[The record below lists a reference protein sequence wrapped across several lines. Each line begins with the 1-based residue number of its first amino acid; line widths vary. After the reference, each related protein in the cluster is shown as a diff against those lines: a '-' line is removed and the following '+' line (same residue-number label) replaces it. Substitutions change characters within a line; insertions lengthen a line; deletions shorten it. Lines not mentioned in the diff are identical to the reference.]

1 MPMSSLISLFRQHY
15 PQGSLCCDLLEI
27 DRGLYIVQASITLE
41 GIVVATALA
50 AQCPL
55 EAAEDLAKERAIASL
70 DLPHGSPTEFTP
82 KADKSDK
89 IVTDSGPA
97 KQSSQASP
105 SKKETKPSKQSGKAV
120 ISSPPT
126 KATPAPVVEK
136 SPVVEVIAAPAQT
149 ATSVSVSFPPSP
161 DPVLPLEEPVLTQAM
176 ANNSLDQLDELPFA
190 NPELQLDLA
199 TGRSPETPELPLPI
213 ETEPEPS
220 EPAMANAGATDLPEG
235 PMDFSEIIA
244 RSNLELKRLGW
255 TSEQGRNYLLQTYG
269 KRSRQLL
276 SDEQLIEFLAYLEQQ
291 PTP

>member
-1 MPMSSLISLFRQHY
+1 MSSLISLFRQHY
-15 PQGSLCCDLLEI
+15 PQGSLCCELLEI

-70 DLPHGSPTEFTP
+70 DLPHGSPTESTP
-82 KADKSDK
+82 KADKPDK
-89 IVTDSGPA
+89 AITDTGPA
-97 KQSSQASP
+97 QQSPQVYP
-105 SKKETKPSKQSGKAV
+105 SKKETKSSKQSSKV
-120 ISSPPT
+120 VP
-126 KATPAPVVEK
+126 PAPVPAK
-136 SPVVEVIAAPAQT
+136 PPVVEAIAAPAQT
-149 ATSVSVSFPPSP
+149 VTSPAVSFPPSP
-161 DPVLPLEEPVLTQAM
+161 DPILPLEETESPPAM
-176 ANNSLDQLDELPFA
+176 VNNSFEQAEDHPPVHPEPQLEF
-190 NPELQLDLA
+190 
-199 TGRSPETPELPLPI
+199 TTPELPLPI
-213 ETEPEPS
+213 ETEPAQS
-220 EPAMANAGATDLPEG
+220 EPPMTSAGATDLSEG

-291 PTP
+291 PDPN